1 MKYARK
7 SIGLLAI
14 CLAIFFVVRPAFS
27 ALRQLV
33 IRHFDDEV
41 IVSKD
46 GTIDVTET
54 IQAHFSGEN
63 WHGLYRMIPTE
74 YTNDEGLNY
83 SLLIDHITV
92 ADSDGHSL
100 KYEQSREGRYTK
112 FRLYIRDAD
121 D

>member
-7 SIGLLAI
+7 SVGLLAI
-14 CLAIFFVVRPAFS
+14 CLAIFLSARPAFS

-33 IRHFDDEV
+33 VQRFDDEV
-41 IVSKD
+41 IVSED

-54 IQAHFSGEN
+54 IQARFSGEN
-63 WHGLYRMIPTE
+63 WHGLYRMIPAE

-92 ADSDGHSL
+92 VDGDGHSL
-100 KYEQSREGRYTK
+100 KYEQSRE
-112 FRLYIRDAD
+112 
-121 D
+121 

>member
-1 MKYARK
+1 MKHARK

-14 CLAIFFVVRPAFS
+14 CLAVFLVARPAFS

-33 IRHFDDEV
+33 IQHFDEEV
-41 IVSKD
+41 IVSED

-74 YTNDEGLNY
+74 YTNPEGLNY
-83 SLLIDHITV
+83 SLLIVEI
-92 ADSDGHSL
+92 
-100 KYEQSREGRYTK
+100 RTK
-112 FRLYIRDAD
+112 P
-121 D
+121 

>member
-1 MKYARK
+1 MKYERK

-14 CLAIFFVVRPAFS
+14 CLTIFLCARPSFS

-33 IRHFDDEV
+33 IQHFDEEV
-41 IVSKD
+41 IVSQD

-83 SLLIDHITV
+83 SLLIDHITL
-92 ADSDGHSL
+92 AGTL
-100 KYEQSREGRYTK
+100 NSRFIFPMRTIQRIPS
-112 FRLYIRDAD
+112 FFITA
-121 D
+121 